1 MITERQSP
9 EMIAQAALQEGVDAV
24 GLGILSGA
32 HKQLLPEVTELMREK
47 GIGEVLVKVEWQTL
61 KLQLV

>member
-1 MITERQSP
+1 
-9 EMIAQAALQEGVDAV
+9 MIAQAALQEGVDAV